1 MVGQQGSEVAALISN
16 NLSRSQMR
24 MAERT
29 RILARNRLV
38 RISEHTDTE
47 GRALHPDEVVLIA
60 PCRPEGM

>member
-16 NLSRSQMR
+16 NLSRSQTR

-29 RILARNRLV
+29 RIPARNRLE

-47 GRALHPDEVVLIA
+47 ARVLHPDEVVLIVL
-60 PCRPEGM
+60 CRPEGM